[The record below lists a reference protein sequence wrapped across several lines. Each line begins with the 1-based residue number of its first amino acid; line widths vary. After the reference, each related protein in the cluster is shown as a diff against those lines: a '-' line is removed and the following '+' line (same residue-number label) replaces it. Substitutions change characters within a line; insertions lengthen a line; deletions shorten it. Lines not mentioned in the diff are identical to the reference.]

1 MSWSQSRLTLN
12 ELENIA
18 GPLPL
23 ASTFANTGFTNMG
36 LSPYEPMPVPGAH
49 KALLLFAVSVL
60 LSEP

>member
-36 LSPYEPMPVPGAH
+36 LSPYEPH
-49 KALLLFAVSVL
+49 KTLLLFAVSVL
-60 LSEP
+60 LNEP